1 MKASQLKTAQVS
13 SKITTEDCKKFIANT
28 FIRLPAMCEQYFNN
42 SAEAQDV
49 LSEMQLA
56 KNWKRTQRIKAS
68 SEYLS
73 FLMLNTD
80 SDSAGNETHIHVY
93 SAQPPLG
100 PHGELAHD
108 VCLDINDVAWVR
120 QFELDSEHCWT
131 TVVVEDVTGKLY
143 MAKVDMD

>member
-1 MKASQLKTAQVS
+1 MKASQLKSAQVS
-13 SKITTEDCKKFIANT
+13 SKITTDDCKQFIAHT
-28 FIRLPAMCEQYFNN
+28 FTTLPAMCEQYFNH
-42 SAEAQDV
+42 SAEAQEV

-80 SDSAGNETHIHVY
+80 SDSVGNETHIHVY
-93 SAQPPLG
+93 SAHPPLG

-108 VCLDINDVAWVR
+108 VRLDIKDVAWVR
-120 QFELDSEHCWT
+120 QFELDSEHCWNC
-131 TVVVEDVTGKLY
+131 VVVEDVAGKLY